1 MTMKKMAAGNAGKT
15 LAALVATVLVV
26 AGLGLVGYSLIAAG
40 SPASAED
47 PGRVHGR
54 ISDELEAKFHRS
66 IPEKIVAGLK
76 GDERPQPKTP
86 ESKELRLTVSGMDRV
101 DGVPVYDAPESG
113 YDKALHDGVLH
124 VRGTGFPWQRQA
136 NVYIAGHRVGYP
148 GTKSN
153 LVFWDLNRL
162 QKGDEI
168 LLTDSDGTRYTYK
181 VFEKRIISPS
191 EVGILRPVKGENIVS
206 LQTCTLPDY
215 SHRLIV
221 RGELVERQ

>member
-1 MTMKKMAAGNAGKT
+1 MIKIVAGKAKKT
-15 LAALVATVLVV
+15 VVALLATVLVG
-26 AGLGLVGYSLIAAG
+26 AGLGLLGYSVLGGG
-40 SPASAED
+40 SPASADD

-54 ISDELEAKFHRS
+54 ISEELEAKFNRS
-66 IPEKIVAGLK
+66 IPQRIVAGIR
-76 GDERPQPKTP
+76 GDDRPQMKTP

-153 LVFWDLNRL
+153 LVFWDLNKL

-168 LLTDSDGTRYTYK
+168 LLTDSEGTRYTYK

-191 EVGILRPVKGENIVS
+191 EVGILRPVKGKNIVS

>member
-1 MTMKKMAAGNAGKT
+1 MMIKIEARKAKKT
-15 LAALVATVLVV
+15 VVALLATVLVG
-26 AGLGLVGYSLIAAG
+26 AGLGLLGFSVLGGG
-40 SPASAED
+40 SPASADD

-54 ISDELEAKFHRS
+54 ISEELEAKFNRS
-66 IPEKIVAGLK
+66 IPQRIVAGIR
-76 GDERPQPKTP
+76 GDDRSRLKTP
-86 ESKELRLTVSGMDRV
+86 ESEQLRLTVPGMERV
-101 DGVPVYDAPESG
+101 EDVPVYDAPRSG
-113 YDKALHDGVLH
+113 YDKALHDGVVH

-153 LVFWDLNRL
+153 LVFWDLNKL

-168 LLTDSDGTRYTYK
+168 LLTDSEGTRYSYK

-191 EVGILRPVKGENIVS
+191 EVGILRPVKGKNIVS

>member
-1 MTMKKMAAGNAGKT
+1 MIKIDTGKARKALTT
-15 LAALVATVLVV
+15 LLATVLVV
-26 AGLGLVGYSLIAAG
+26 AGLGLLGYSLLAGG

-54 ISDELEAKFHRS
+54 ISEELEAKFHRS
-66 IPEKIVAGLK
+66 IPQRIVAGIK
-76 GDERPQPKTP
+76 GDESPRPKTP
-86 ESKELRLTVSGMDRV
+86 ESKELRLTVPGMERV

-113 YDKALHDGVLH
+113 YDKALHDGVVH
-124 VRGTGFPWQRQA
+124 VRGTGFPWQRVA
-136 NVYIAGHRVGYP
+136 NVYIGGHRVGYP

-153 LVFWDLNRL
+153 LVFWDLNGL
-162 QKGDEI
+162 HKGDEI
-168 LLTDSDGTRYTYK
+168 FLTDSDGTRYTYR
-181 VFEKRIISPS
+181 VFEKRIMSPDEMGS
-191 EVGILRPVKGENIVS
+191 IMRPVEGRNIVS

>member
-1 MTMKKMAAGNAGKT
+1 MIKLETGKARKT
-15 LAALVATVLVV
+15 LAALLATVLVV
-26 AGLGLVGYSLIAAG
+26 AGLGLLGYSLFAGG

-47 PGRVHGR
+47 PGRVQGR
-54 ISDELEAKFHRS
+54 ISEELEAKFHRS
-66 IPEKIVAGLK
+66 IPQRIVDTVRGPRV
-76 GDERPQPKTP
+76 ETPK
-86 ESKELRLTVSGMDRV
+86 SKALRLTIPEMDRV
-101 DGVPVYDAPESG
+101 NGVSVYDAAEPG
-113 YDKALHDGVLH
+113 YDKALHDGVVH
-124 VRGTGFPWQRQA
+124 VRGTGFPWQREA

-181 VFEKRIISPS
+181 VFEKRIISPHDI
-191 EVGILRPVKGENIVS
+191 GILRPVKGKNIVS

-221 RGELVERQ
+221 RGELVDKQ